1 MKKFS
6 RIVEDVDNP
15 EVSSPDDAQYDEVL
29 EEIKQYINSTID
41 SAGGEYQTFIE
52 SYIKEPDEFEIEGL
66 INDSDIY
73 DFYLKHRNQIDE
85 ILNSIEF
92 YQTTPEESNIF
103 GLYDFVIQGTLKAV
117 LEFIKKL

>member
-6 RIVEDVDNP
+6 RIVEDIDNP
-15 EVSSPDDAQYDEVL
+15 EISSGDDAQYSEVL
-29 EEIKQYINSTID
+29 EEIKEYINATIENG
-41 SAGGEYQTFIE
+41 GGEYKTFIS
-52 SYIKEPDEFEIEGL
+52 SYLKEPDEFEIEGL

-85 ILNSIEF
+85 VLNSIEF